1 MPVIDMSELEPV
13 GEFGSKEWGE
23 ACAEASIKM
32 LEVVE
37 LPQSTNWA
45 FTEDYTFPPKRLMQG
60 GRTHSGYYI
69 MVKNGKVS
77 AADGIIKEALSLPG
91 FHVQLPW
98 AYIANQSGT
107 LYGKEGQLRRSQDEA
122 VLMASIVEYLGR
134 DNPFKLPI
142 NGKGEAS
149 YMLEPVGPWPAE
161 VGRAVADGSE
171 EGNGLHNIA
180 ATLQTASPEFET
192 LPVTSLRVPIFNE
205 MTEDQKVSFL
215 SACGVQI

>member
-107 LYGKEGQLRRSQDEA
+107 LYGKEGQLRRSQDEE

-149 YMLEPVGPWPAE
+149 YMLEPVGPWPKE
-161 VGRAVADGSE
+161 VGMAVAEGSE
-171 EGNGLHNIA
+171 EGNGLHNVA
-180 ATLQTASPEFET
+180 ATLQQKSPEFEG
-192 LPVTSLRVPIFNE
+192 LPVTEMGVPILTD
-205 MTEDQKVSFL
+205 MTDEQKVTFL
-215 SACGVQI
+215 SLCGIEL

>member
-32 LEVVE
+32 LEAVE

-77 AADGIIKEALSLPG
+77 AADGTDLIE
-91 FHVQLPW
+91 W
-98 AYIANQSGT
+98 
-107 LYGKEGQLRRSQDEA
+107 R
-122 VLMASIVEYLGR
+122 
-134 DNPFKLPI
+134 
-142 NGKGEAS
+142 
-149 YMLEPVGPWPAE
+149 
-161 VGRAVADGSE
+161 
-171 EGNGLHNIA
+171 
-180 ATLQTASPEFET
+180 
-192 LPVTSLRVPIFNE
+192 
-205 MTEDQKVSFL
+205 
-215 SACGVQI
+215 